1 MEIIVNKKTIL
12 TKFLIPISKFTDQA
26 ILTLTKESIHCV
38 SYSTSEKQT
47 VILYTKLEVKT
58 DTTEDEIILNI
69 GSVKRLINAFN
80 CISEDIIK
88 LVIDSN
94 SISYMSPSTNFKF
107 HLKEDGTIEKAP
119 ISLDKIAQIQYNTWF
134 TLTNDKINEV
144 LQASNFSAETNKIYL
159 YIKDNN
165 LFGEMTDK
173 TIQNL
178 DSMTVL
184 LSDAVMG
191 DRLSDMIALKLDIF
205 KIISTLKMP
214 SLTVKLN
221 TKGVIMFEIKEADFL
236 LQYITSS
243 LVK

>member
-26 ILTLTKESIHCV
+26 TLTLTKDSIHCV

-47 VILYTKLEVKT
+47 VILYTKLDVKT
-58 DTTEDEIILNI
+58 DTTENEIILNI

-88 LVIDSN
+88 LIIDSN
-94 SISYMSPSTNFKF
+94 SISYISASTNFKF

-119 ISLDKIAQIQYNTWF
+119 ISLDKIAQIQYNT
-134 TLTNDKINEV
+134 TLTNDKINEI
-144 LQASNFSAETNKIYL
+144 LQASNFSAETNKVYIYL
-159 YIKDNN
+159 KDNN
-165 LFGEMTDK
+165 LYGEMTDK

-191 DRLSDMIALKLDIF
+191 DRLSEMIALKIDIF

-214 SLTVKLN
+214 TLTVKIN

>member
-1 MEIIVNKKTIL
+1 
-12 TKFLIPISKFTDQA
+12 
-26 ILTLTKESIHCV
+26 
-38 SYSTSEKQT
+38 
-47 VILYTKLEVKT
+47 
-58 DTTEDEIILNI
+58 
-69 GSVKRLINAFN
+69 
-80 CISEDIIK
+80 
-88 LVIDSN
+88 
-94 SISYMSPSTNFKF
+94 
-107 HLKEDGTIEKAP
+107 LKEDGTIEKAP

-134 TLTNDKINEV
+134 TLTNDKINEI
-144 LQASNFSAETNKIYL
+144 LQASNFSAETNKVYIYL
-159 YIKDNN
+159 KDNN
-165 LFGEMTDK
+165 LYGEMTDK

-191 DRLSDMIALKLDIF
+191 DRLSEMIALKIDIF

-214 SLTVKLN
+214 TLTVKIN